1 MTVKCA
7 LIQLAFRKGVDNAL
21 TAAEERIA
29 EAAANGAQLV
39 VLPEMFCCP
48 YSTKKFPEYAQPD
61 DGEICTR
68 MAQAAARHG
77 IYLVAG
83 TMPELVKDPAGNA
96 DKIYNTAFVYSPDGR
111 ELCRHRK
118 IHMFDV
124 DTTDLP
130 GGIRVRESDT
140 LTAGD
145 RITCFDTPFGRVGVC
160 VCYDVRFFEIFRLMQ
175 KAGCGIIAIPACF
188 TNTTG
193 KAHWEILF
201 RSRAIDIQCYMLG
214 CAQTRVEDAPF
225 VCYSHSI
232 VCDPWGRVLGDAGTE
247 EGILYADLDLDR
259 LQKTR
264 RQLPLAEQLRED
276 VYKK

>member
-1 MTVKCA
+1 MSESSQKRIHCTY
-7 LIQLAFRKGVDNAL
+7 LIIGSGLAGL
-21 TAAEERIA
+21 TAAL
-29 EAAANGAQLV
+29 EAAKHGKV
-39 VLPEMFCCP
+39 IVI
-48 YSTKKFPEYAQPD
+48 TKTKAEECNTRYAQ
-61 DGEICTR
+61 
-68 MAQAAARHG
+68 
-77 IYLVAG
+77 
-83 TMPELVKDPAGNA
+83 
-96 DKIYNTAFVYSPDGR
+96 
-111 ELCRHRK
+111 
-118 IHMFDV
+118 
-124 DTTDLP
+124 
-130 GGIRVRESDT
+130 GGIACVVDKNDTFEAHISDT